1 MDSGYLLTSTYF
13 ILEFKFNLLSSENQN
28 QSCYKNDCITYTKL
42 AFDDIEQY
50 KDSVIY
56 QLFSLCEFAIEI
68 NGPWPEVNQSP
79 TCTLYISDEFRIRI
93 SCIFDA
99 PTIKALTAE
108 LQDLKEACF
117 HFVINDQDALKKFSS
132 DLLSGSYQG
141 IFVKNIDRFRIGS
154 IKNID

>member
-1 MDSGYLLTSTYF
+1 M
-13 ILEFKFNLLSSENQN
+13 
-28 QSCYKNDCITYTKL
+28 
-42 AFDDIEQY
+42 
-50 KDSVIY
+50 
-56 QLFSLCEFAIEI
+56 EI

-108 LQDLKEACF
+108 LQDLKGAYF
-117 HFVINDQDALKKFSS
+117 HFVIKDQDALKKFSS